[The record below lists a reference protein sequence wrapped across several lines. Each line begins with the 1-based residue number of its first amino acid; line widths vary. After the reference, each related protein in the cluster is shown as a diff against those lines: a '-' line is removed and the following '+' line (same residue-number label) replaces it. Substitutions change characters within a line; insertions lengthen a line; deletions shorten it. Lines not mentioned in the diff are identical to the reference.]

1 MDSFVSVQL
10 EIRAPQAH
18 VLAIAGRV
26 TNTVDWLWAPVQV
39 ANVASSRDLPDGTR
53 QLVIADGDKLRDRV
67 VESEEQRLVIA
78 SEFRPRREEV
88 RGRSLM
94 YELSVEAG
102 LGTTLA
108 SLALSFSDR
117 DNPTQTVEV
126 RRWRR
131 HLEQCLARLAALA
144 VPEEESGAD

>member
-67 VESEEQRLVIA
+67 VESE
-78 SEFRPRREEV
+78 
-88 RGRSLM
+88 
-94 YELSVEAG
+94 
-102 LGTTLA
+102 
-108 SLALSFSDR
+108 
-117 DNPTQTVEV
+117 
-126 RRWRR
+126 
-131 HLEQCLARLAALA
+131 
-144 VPEEESGAD
+144 